1 MEIKKSTKPIKI
13 NFEKEY
19 PKGHKQEKG
28 EFNLSKK
35 INNGELSMTGRYINV
50 ENVKE
55 FIKLLKEELKED
67 NLDCILIKEH
77 TIGWHINKL
86 AGEDLK

>member
-1 MEIKKSTKPIKI
+1 MT
-13 NFEKEY
+13 
-19 PKGHKQEKG
+19 

-35 INNGELSMTGRYINV
+35 RIIYSNASGRKIIRYEE

-55 FIKLLKEELKED
+55 FIKLLKEEFTGAIISNCKKNSKSVLSQFNYRID
-67 NLDCILIKEH
+67 
-77 TIGWHINKL
+77 KL